1 MDSEPRHEIS
11 EPAQS
16 CTDLWGWSLHRAG
29 LRSAMLVLEVPHA
42 QGDRG
47 TGQRGPDTFS
57 VQDPPF
63 LVYLQQAEV
72 CAELLLSLHF
82 SGAGAKHIRKCWV
95 TLKILVPISCHQNS

>member
-1 MDSEPRHEIS
+1 
-11 EPAQS
+11 
-16 CTDLWGWSLHRAG
+16 
-29 LRSAMLVLEVPHA
+29 ML
-42 QGDRG
+42 RG
-47 TGQRGPDTFS
+47 TGAQASEDPDTFS

-95 TLKILVPISCHQNS
+95 TLKILVPNPCHQNS